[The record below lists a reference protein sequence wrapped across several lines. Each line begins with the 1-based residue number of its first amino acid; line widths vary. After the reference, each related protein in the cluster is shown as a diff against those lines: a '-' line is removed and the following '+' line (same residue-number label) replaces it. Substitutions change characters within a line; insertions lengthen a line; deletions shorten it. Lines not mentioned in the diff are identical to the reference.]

1 MSEKVSRPKATLE
14 LDGKE
19 YVLQHP
25 GNRAWLKHYQTSLGA
40 ADPDVVKFLDWAFEH
55 VVFPKKGGQLS
66 LDTLSIGAQRI
77 WIPLLMGFLNR
88 GELDAERSWKDIE
101 GEGLV
106 IASLDGDEEGEG
118 LGGSPLDDVAGG
130 AKGGDDKGGS

>member
-1 MSEKVSRPKATLE
+1 MSEKQKRPKATLE

-25 GNRAWLKHYQTSLGA
+25 GNRAWLKHYQTSIGA
-40 ADPDVVKFLDWAFEH
+40 TEPDVVAFMDWAFEH

-66 LDTLSIGAQRI
+66 LDTLPIGMQRV
-77 WIPLLMGFLNR
+77 WMPLLLNFLNR
-88 GELDAERSWKDIE
+88 GELDAEHSWKDIV

-106 IASLDGDEEGEG
+106 IAKGEG
-118 LGGSPLDDVAGG
+118 DDEGAGESGSPLDDVAGG
-130 AKGGDDKGGS
+130 AKGSDDQG